1 MSQPERMCVGCR
13 QRFEQRLLLRV
24 QRRSDG
30 ELRIVE
36 GQPSGRSA
44 YLCRS
49 GECWRLATRKNG
61 LARAFHAR
69 VRWGVLESSLDAY
82 SGGRISSREVMSAAA
97 KREK

>member
-13 QRFEQRLLLRV
+13 QRFDQRHLLRV

-30 ELRIVE
+30 ELRVVE
-36 GQPSGRSA
+36 GQPYGRSA

-49 GECWRLATRKNG
+49 SECWRMATRKNG
-61 LARAFHAR
+61 LARAFRAR
-69 VRWGVLESSLDAY
+69 VRWNLLESSLDAHC
-82 SGGRISSREVMSAAA
+82 GGRISSREVMSVAA